1 MGILSQNNS
10 SSKTDLE
17 WAGVLGSVGISPLL
31 LASFGIVSKM
41 YYSPFAGCWIGR
53 AEHYCRNRN
62 SIPRSNIR
70 VLTAEVLHLPNILAL
85 VLAIVGGTRL
95 VSDSAS
101 KRSSGHKF
109 SQAGIIIFLVV
120 FIVYVGLCLLTT
132 AAIHSVA
139 DGDKNMLYAVNLA
152 LPFIF
157 VRILY
162 SMLAVFLTNQT
173 TFALVNGSAIAQLCM
188 ATIEEMIVVVVYL
201 GVGITA
207 PVRKGN
213 DLEKSTYAGQRTAA

>member
-1 MGILSQNNS
+1 M
-10 SSKTDLE
+10 E
-17 WAGVLGSVGISPLL
+17 
-31 LASFGIVSKM
+31 
-41 YYSPFAGCWIGR
+41 
-53 AEHYCRNRN
+53 
-62 SIPRSNIR
+62 
-70 VLTAEVLHLPNILAL
+70 
-85 VLAIVGGTRL
+85 
-95 VSDSAS
+95 SDSAS

-132 AAIHSVA
+132 KAIHSVA
-139 DGDKNMLYAVNLA
+139 DRDKRMLYAVILA

-213 DLEKSTYAGQRTAA
+213 DPKKPTYAMQPAIA

>member
-1 MGILSQNNS
+1 MLI
-10 SSKTDLE
+10 
-17 WAGVLGSVGISPLL
+17 
-31 LASFGIVSKM
+31 
-41 YYSPFAGCWIGR
+41 
-53 AEHYCRNRN
+53 AE
-62 SIPRSNIR
+62 
-70 VLTAEVLHLPNILAL
+70 ALHIPNILAL

-95 VSDSAS
+95 GSDSAS

-109 SQAGIIIFLVV
+109 SQAGILIFLVV
-120 FIVYVGLCLLTT
+120 FVVYVGLCLFTST
-132 AAIHSVA
+132 AIRSVTNK
-139 DGDKNMLYAVNLA
+139 DKRMLYAVILA

-173 TFALVNGSAIAQLCM
+173 TFTLVNGNAIAQLCM
-188 ATIEEMIVVVVYL
+188 ATIEEMIVVVLYL

-213 DLEKSTYAGQRTAA
+213 DPEKSTYAVPPATA

>member
-1 MGILSQNNS
+1 
-10 SSKTDLE
+10 
-17 WAGVLGSVGISPLL
+17 
-31 LASFGIVSKM
+31 
-41 YYSPFAGCWIGR
+41 
-53 AEHYCRNRN
+53 
-62 SIPRSNIR
+62 
-70 VLTAEVLHLPNILAL
+70 
-85 VLAIVGGTRL
+85 
-95 VSDSAS
+95 
-101 KRSSGHKF
+101 
-109 SQAGIIIFLVV
+109 
-120 FIVYVGLCLLTT
+120 
-132 AAIHSVA
+132 
-139 DGDKNMLYAVNLA
+139 MLYAVILA

-213 DLEKSTYAGQRTAA
+213 DPKKPTYAMQPAIA